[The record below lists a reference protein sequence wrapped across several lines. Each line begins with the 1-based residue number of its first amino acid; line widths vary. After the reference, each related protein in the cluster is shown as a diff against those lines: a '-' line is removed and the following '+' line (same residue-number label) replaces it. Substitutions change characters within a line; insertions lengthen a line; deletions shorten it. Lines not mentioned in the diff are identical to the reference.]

1 MSITTDTVKTTKVKH
16 YVNNE
21 HFLEEM
27 VVFRADVQEAAATNG
42 ERPRVPEYIG
52 ECLFK
57 IATHLARKPNFANYT
72 FREDMVSD
80 GIENC
85 LLYIDNF
92 DPEKSKNPFAYF
104 TQIIYYA
111 FLRRIQ
117 KEKKHL
123 YIKYKSMDNL
133 IITSLIENNGEEYV
147 SAGLNGALH
156 DSYSE
161 EFISD
166 FINAFEANKEKKIAS
181 AKPRKKKSTGNT
193 VFDEFLEIND
203 ANSHSSPT

>member
-1 MSITTDTVKTTKVKH
+1 MSKH

-21 HFLEEM
+21 QFLAEM
-27 VVFRADVQEAAATNG
+27 KIFRDQVIQAKEKNL
-42 ERPRVPEYIG
+42 ERPRVPNYIG
-52 ECLFK
+52 DCLFK

-72 FREDMVSD
+72 FKDDMVSD
-80 GIENC
+80 GVENC

-92 DPEKSKNPFAYF
+92 DPDKSSNPFAYF

-123 YIKYKSMDNL
+123 YIKYKSMQNE
-133 IITSLIENNGEEYV
+133 IINSLVENNGEDFV
-147 SAGLNGALH
+147 ASHLNGILH

-161 EFISD
+161 EFIGE
-166 FINAFEANKEKKIAS
+166 FIETFESNKRNKTEKVKSKTPA
-181 AKPRKKKSTGNT
+181 KKSTKNT
-193 VFDEFLEIND
+193 LENFLQ
-203 ANSHSSPT
+203 SC